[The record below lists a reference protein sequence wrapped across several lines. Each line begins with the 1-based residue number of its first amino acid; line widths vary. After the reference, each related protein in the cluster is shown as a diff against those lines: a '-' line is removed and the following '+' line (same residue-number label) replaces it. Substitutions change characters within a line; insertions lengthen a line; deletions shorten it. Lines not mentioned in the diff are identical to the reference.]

1 MIMGYVSHEEM
12 ERVRWVMFN
21 QLKALNGKR
30 MRGGEK

>member
-1 MIMGYVSHEEM
+1 MGYVSHEEM

-21 QLKALNGKR
+21 QIKALNVNKR